1 MGLKMK
7 TKVLTNNNNF
17 IFWSGLVNKIYN
29 IYRFSYNKRK
39 ISLLNIG
46 NDQNCYD
53 LRYLYGVRF
62 STQGNGMKHRK
73 KLKIIL
79 EVSVKTI
86 EFFFFFFLI

>member
-1 MGLKMK
+1 MK

-39 ISLLNIG
+39 MSLLNMG

-53 LRYLYGVRF
+53 LRYLYIIRF
-62 STQGNGMKHRK
+62 SF
-73 KLKIIL
+73 LKDKSKIGRNNI
-79 EVSVKTI
+79 VS
-86 EFFFFFFLI
+86 